1 VKLCTNYY
9 LFSFVLISF
18 FSICF
23 AEDFW
28 TKLNWDYE
36 TREIFYSVQNEI
48 YINTMY
54 EPAYPREYRSIDGGT
69 NWEYYSDILGFP
81 SYITS
86 LMHISEDGEYLYM
99 YAKDS
104 LFVTH
109 KDSNTLRKIFDL
121 NFMSMHKIKNNYFYL
136 SDGNLIYRSSLDF
149 NDLKLVFESELGNCF
164 FTIASDSTGTLWA
177 GSTNYFGGGGL
188 FKSIDNGETWTGPES
203 NLFDEFISDISVDSE
218 GRIFVGTC
226 GGSQGTGLIYR
237 SEDNGETWEKVVY
250 HYIFINKIA
259 INSDDEIFAGLENGR
274 MIHSNDHGDSWEYID
289 EGLVSPGMINDMVI
303 SPNGYVYI
311 ATNDGVYR
319 SINSTTEIN
328 DSDNLISSVE
338 LYQNYPN
345 PFNNETT
352 ISFRIDKTAEVE
364 LKLFNTKGEYIRN
377 IFSGKVKKS
386 YRSYVINFEGINSG
400 VYFYGLSIDGKFV
413 DVKKMMFLK

>member
-1 VKLCTNYY
+1 VKKNTRKI
-9 LFSFVLISF
+9 LFLLIVISS

-36 TREIFYSVQNEI
+36 TRDIFYSSQDEI
-48 YINTMY
+48 YINTWDESTY
-54 EPAYPREYRSIDGGT
+54 FREYRSKDGGV
-69 NWEYYSDILGFP
+69 NWEHYTEILGFP
-81 SYITS
+81 LYIKS
-86 LMHISEDGEYLYM
+86 LKHISKDGQYLYI
-99 YAKDS
+99 YADDS
-104 LFVTH
+104 LFVVY
-109 KDSNTLRKIFDL
+109 KDSSDLEKILEL
-121 NFMSMHKIKNNYFYL
+121 NFMTMHKIKDSFFYL
-136 SDGNLIYRSSLDF
+136 QWNKIYKSSMDIK
-149 NDLKLVFESELGNCF
+149 DAKLVLETEGAEPFLD
-164 FTIASDSTGTLWA
+164 IATDSTGTLWA
-177 GSTNYFGGGGL
+177 GSTDYLGEGGL
-188 FKSIDNGETWTGPES
+188 YRSDNNGETWIGPEPDLL
-203 NLFDEFISDISVDSE
+203 NEFISDISVDSE